1 MKANVSTRLKTSAL
15 CRRKECTYYIAR
27 LETSALKIPDRGS
40 LLVKQLVVDHKLS
53 FYKKYC
59 ETHIVKRFLESL
71 AMCSETNLL
80 FLPNFIIFKIFA
92 KEKKMGTMET
102 RIIPRVTYPV
112 PGE

>member
-40 LLVKQLVVDHKLS
+40 LLVKQLVVDHKLL

-71 AMCSETNLL
+71 AMHSETNLL
-80 FLPNFIIFKIFA
+80 FSHILLFLRFLQRKRRW
-92 KEKKMGTMET
+92 GLQ
-102 RIIPRVTYPV
+102 RS
-112 PGE
+112 G

>member
-15 CRRKECTYYIAR
+15 CRRKECTYYISR

-71 AMCSETNLL
+71 AMCSEINLL
-80 FLPNFIIFKIFA
+80 FSHILLFLRFLQRKRRW
-92 KEKKMGTMET
+92 ELW
-102 RIIPRVTYPV
+102 R
-112 PGE
+112 PG

>member
-1 MKANVSTRLKTSAL
+1 MKANFSTRLKTSAL
-15 CRRKECTYYIAR
+15 CPRKECTYYIAR

-80 FLPNFIIFKIFA
+80 FSQILLFLRFLQRKRRW
-92 KEKKMGTMET
+92 GLW
-102 RIIPRVTYPV
+102 R
-112 PGE
+112 PG